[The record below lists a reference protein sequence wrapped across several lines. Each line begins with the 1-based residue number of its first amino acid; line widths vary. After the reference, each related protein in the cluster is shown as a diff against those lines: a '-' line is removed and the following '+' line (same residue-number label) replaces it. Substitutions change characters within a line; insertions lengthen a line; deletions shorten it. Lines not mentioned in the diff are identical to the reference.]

1 MLQDR
6 ATCDANHRRFVER
19 VITNQCVWYL
29 KNGEGVATS
38 TSNYDDEETENETTV
53 LMFWSDRAYASRV
66 KNNGFE
72 NYEVECLELFNFLY
86 RWLPGMTGDR
96 VLAGTNWSGDLIG
109 VEKDPFELREEI
121 EASMPETI
129 KIEYEMRAAA
139 LMKKED

>member
-1 MLQDR
+1 
-6 ATCDANHRRFVER
+6 
-19 VITNQCVWYL
+19 
-29 KNGEGVATS
+29 
-38 TSNYDDEETENETTV
+38 
-53 LMFWSDRAYASRV
+53 MFWSDRAYASRV

-96 VLAGTNWSGDLIG
+96 VLDGTNWSGDLIG